1 MFLIQNQHKNLDS
14 AISLGYGAWE
24 IYGRK
29 NLSKD
34 LKYEMSAVLWAL
46 CQILP
51 KNEIFYSKPFITG
64 ATNK

>member
-1 MFLIQNQHKNLDS
+1 MFSIQNQHKNLDS
-14 AISLGYGAWE
+14 AISLGYRAWE
-24 IYGRK
+24 IYRRK

-46 CQILP
+46 YQILP
-51 KNEIFYSKPFITG
+51 KNEIFSSKPLIKG